1 MTSGAV
7 LDAIVS
13 LQAAVGDVLK
23 HFDNGDLGCLSED
36 EFAEAA
42 GELEATRRTLATADY
57 AVVAEIESR
66 ELADRQL
73 ARNPAGYLPPTHMR
87 SHPDLR
93 DRAPLRC
100 VPSGVNG
107 TTVDSSSRSS

>member
-42 GELEATRRTLATADY
+42 GEL
-57 AVVAEIESR
+57 
-66 ELADRQL
+66 
-73 ARNPAGYLPPTHMR
+73 
-87 SHPDLR
+87 
-93 DRAPLRC
+93 
-100 VPSGVNG
+100 
-107 TTVDSSSRSS
+107 